1 MCIVAPPDRLASA
14 AVVFFGE
21 HGDITQHARNRE
33 VSRQSLYRQAESVV
47 RDLQG
52 EHHQQEID
60 CLQQQVDALQ
70 ARVEALQA
78 AQRVSVVVSTDR
90 QAEFASTAQ
99 AEGVSLPAARRLLAV
114 LLREHTPS
122 VARLGR
128 FSRQAGLRAGPLL
141 EVFDEHARPRVHEAG
156 LDEIFF
162 GQKPALMTVEPE
174 SLCWVGGRLAPRRD
188 GEEWAKELK
197 QLPALEHVMRDGA
210 KGIQN
215 GVARVNQER
224 EEEKEKSATDPMDDL
239 NQQREEEKQK
249 PITDQLD
256 HFHTLREGRRALRKT
271 QNQAEKAWS
280 KAEEA
285 DKKVAKQDRHGQALT
300 GYATQ
305 AALKWQKAEQAFHQ
319 WENDERTFEQI
330 REAILPFT
338 PEGELNA
345 SEKARQRVEELL
357 LQLSG
362 ENWDKFKRQVRQPE
376 TYIYLDR
383 LKGKIEALP
392 VPSEVKKAVVQSEGI
407 RQNPELVRGEG
418 QKQAVMRG
426 VLMVCSVVIASQGEV
441 GQQAVAA
448 LRQAVR
454 YSGRAS
460 SCVEGLNSVVR
471 MQQGRH
477 RKMTQGL
484 LDLKRLYWNLRK
496 FRTGRRKKT
505 SPYERLGV
513 YLPPKLSWWQL
524 LQMTPDQLRPLLSAQ
539 PMAA

>member
-21 HGDITQHARNRE
+21 HGDITQHARDRE

-60 CLQQQVDALQ
+60 CLQHQVDELQ

-90 QAEFASTAQ
+90 QGEFASTAQ

-122 VARLGR
+122 VAQLGR

-174 SLCWVGGRLAPRRD
+174 SLCWVGGRLAPGRD

-224 EEEKEKSATDPMDDL
+224 EEENKKSATDPADDL
-239 NQQREEEKQK
+239 NQQREEKKK
-249 PITDQLD
+249 PISDQLD
-256 HFHTLREGRRALRKT
+256 HFHTFREGRRALRKT
-271 QNQAEKAWS
+271 QHQAEKAWS

-285 DKKVAKQDRHGQALT
+285 DKKVDKQDRHGQALT

-305 AALKWQKAEQAFHQ
+305 AVLAWQKAEQTFHQ
-319 WENDERTFEQI
+319 WENDERTFEDI
-330 REAILPFT
+330 RAALLPFT
-338 PEGELNA
+338 PEGELNT
-345 SEKARQRVEELL
+345 SEKARRRVEELL
-357 LQLSG
+357 LQLPG
-362 ENWDKFKRQVRQPE
+362 AHWDKFKRQVRRPE
-376 TYIYLDR
+376 TYTYLDS

-392 VPSEVKKAVVQSEGI
+392 VAPEVKKAVVQSEGI
-407 RQNPELVRGEG
+407 RQNPELVQGEG

-426 VLMVCSVVIASQGEV
+426 ILLVCCVVIASSGEA

-513 YLPPKLSWWQL
+513 YVPPKLSWWQL